1 MKQPLMFLLTLSI
14 LLCILYIGCGERT
27 DEPLQE
33 DRDTLEVYDKA
44 RITETEEELYRNPEL
59 GFAIQGNAAW
69 QFSESDD
76 RQNGRTMV
84 LVTLTNEDHQIDLRV
99 ADKGWQGIKPLVR
112 LDQRARDEEKEI
124 QVGDVRG
131 TRTHLQRFGNDYV
144 RIEKNNIIYEL
155 TGKPDGV
162 DAVLDELIWFVP
174 ITDEPERVTM
184 ERVSR
189 NELPEEVQKWVDN
202 CYSLDMAPFADS
214 MVYESKTYIFATWGS
229 RPTGG
234 YSVRIQEAVV
244 EGDELR
250 VQVEY
255 TRPRPGEMVT
265 QAFTHPVDLAVVD
278 QPFEKV
284 RYETPR
290 TGAPRAVSQLR
301 GIDSLRDIKAGSA
314 SIKIFSPAPDTEVP
328 DPVKVTGVANVHE
341 ANVEYRVLDETGAKI
356 KEGFTTAA
364 SAQAWGY
371 YEIEVPLGDEVQSGN
386 RFTIELFYTDAK
398 DGEERDV
405 VSLPLR
411 RK

>member
-1 MKQPLMFLLTLSI
+1 MKQTLRILFIIPI
-14 LLCILYIGCGERT
+14 LLCILFSGCGERE
-27 DEPLQE
+27 DEPLQ
-33 DRDTLEVYDKA
+33 DVSDTLDVYDEA
-44 RITETEEELYRNPEL
+44 RLPETEAVEYRNPAL
-59 GFAIQGNAAW
+59 GFAVKGKTEW
-69 QFSESDD
+69 QLSESSERRDGM
-76 RQNGRTMV
+76 NLVLLT
-84 LVTLTNEDHQIDLRV
+84 LVTDDHQIDLRV
-99 ADKGWQGIKPLVR
+99 VNKDWRDIKPLVR
-112 LDQRARDEEKEI
+112 LDQQARDDEEEI
-124 QVGDVRG
+124 NIDGVRG

-144 RIEKNNIIYEL
+144 RMEKNNIIFEI
-155 TGKPDGV
+155 TGKPEGV
-162 DAVLDELIWFVP
+162 DAVLAELIWFDP

-214 MVYESKTYIFATWGS
+214 MVFESKTYIFATWGS

-234 YSVRIQEAVV
+234 YSVRIQEAIV

-250 VQVEY
+250 VPIEY

-265 QAFTHPVDLAVVD
+265 QAFTHPVDLTVVD
-278 QPFEKV
+278 GAFEKV
-284 RYETPR
+284 RFETSR
-290 TGAPRAVSQLR
+290 TGAPRAISHLR
-301 GIDSLRDIKAGSA
+301 GLDALRDIKAGST
-314 SIKIFSPAPDTEVP
+314 SIKIFSPVPDSEVS

-341 ANVEYRVLDETGAKI
+341 ANVEYRVLDETGEKV

-371 YEIEVPLGDEVQSGN
+371 YEFEVLLGDEVQSGS

-411 RK
+411 LK

>member
-1 MKQPLMFLLTLSI
+1 MKQHLWMLIVLPVIICLIYT
-14 LLCILYIGCGERT
+14 GCGERE
-27 DEPLQE
+27 DEPLQ
-33 DRDTLEVYDKA
+33 DVSDTLDVYD
-44 RITETEEELYRNPEL
+44 ESVVYSNPAL
-59 GFAIQGNAAW
+59 GFAVKGDTEW
-69 QFSESDD
+69 QLSESTDY
-76 RQNGRTMV
+76 REGMNLV
-84 LVTLTNEDHQIDLRV
+84 LLTLTKDGRQIDLRV
-99 ADKGWQGIKPLVR
+99 VDKDFPEIKPLVR
-112 LDQRARDEEKEI
+112 LDQRAREEEKEI
-124 QVGDVRG
+124 DIANVRG
-131 TRTHLQRFGNDYV
+131 TRTHLHRFGNDYV
-144 RIEKNNIIYEL
+144 RVEKNNIIYEI
-155 TGKPDGV
+155 TGKPESV
-162 DAVLDELIWFVP
+162 DLVLEELIWFDPV
-174 ITDEPERVTM
+174 TDEPEQVTM

-250 VQVEY
+250 VRIEY

-278 QPFEKV
+278 RPFARV
-284 RYETPR
+284 RFDTNR
-290 TGAPRAVSQLR
+290 TGAPRAISQLR
-301 GIDSLRDIKAGSA
+301 GLDALREIKAGST
-314 SIKIFSPAPDTEVP
+314 SIKIFSPAPDSEVS

-341 ANVEYRVLDETGAKI
+341 ANVEYRVLDETGAQV

-371 YEIEVPLGDEVQSGN
+371 YELEIALGDDIQSGS

-398 DGEERDV
+398 DGEEHDV

-411 RK
+411 KK